1 MSDSNRNGMLS
12 AEQFYAQGVLN
23 VVRDFVEEFATR
35 GELNALN
42 QIITEDEDLLGGVV
56 EQMPER
62 FTEEKLIRPM
72 LEALG
77 YEDIVA
83 QPADLMK
90 DQRTVPDFK
99 TGGVAIPCVCIV
111 EAKKFGE
118 IDLSDEQSEVKD
130 EVTEYLGENALA
142 KYKRDLDRQYL
153 MGIGTDG
160 LMWLLYGKNLD
171 TGQQTVVRT
180 VSLREPFRQA
190 VLAEQYED
198 ATGESWVTDQ
208 RPHVQAEFVP
218 RFTAD
223 GASDAVM
230 TELQD

>member
-1 MSDSNRNGMLS
+1 MSDSNRNKTLS
-12 AEQFYAQGVLN
+12 AAQFSAQSVLN
-23 VVRDFVEEFATR
+23 VVRDFVEEFAAR

-77 YEDIVA
+77 YKDIVA
-83 QPADLMK
+83 QPADLVK

-99 TGGVAIPCVCIV
+99 TGGVAPSCVCIV

-118 IDLSDEQSEVKD
+118 INPSDEQSEVKD

-160 LMWLLYGKNLD
+160 LVWLLYGKNLD
-171 TGQQTVVRT
+171 TGQQTVVHT

-190 VLAEQYED
+190 VLAEQYEG
-198 ATGESWVTDQ
+198 ATRESWVTDQ
-208 RPHVQAEFVP
+208 RPHVQEEFVP
-218 RFTAD
+218 LFTTD
-223 GASDAVM
+223 GAYEAIIAS
-230 TELQD
+230 LQN